1 MTSIRKTLVGVV
13 AMMAATLPV
22 KAQYTITG
30 EVTGVEDGS
39 KLFLSLVGS
48 GEYQRLDSTIIRNGR
63 FVFKGPHQERPRWA
77 LVQVDKQFSALCDFY
92 LEDGD
97 ISITGSRYATEAH
110 GTPTNDQN
118 EEYRRNIN
126 SLFNDLSQL
135 NFIKTQDPS
144 AERRD
149 SAALAMKEVEAEQ
162 QRREEAFVRKY
173 PSSVVSGEAIKYRAR
188 SASSKQIL
196 HLLSLLVPEMQQ
208 TPDMLKVKSQ
218 AESLAKTEGG
228 AAAPAF
234 TLPAEDGREVSLSDF
249 RGKYLLLDFWA
260 SWCSP
265 CRASFPE
272 VARISEKYKPKGVV
286 VVGISLDRTEK
297 PWRKA
302 LAEENATWLQLWDK
316 DGNVGRDYAIR
327 TIPHMILISPDG
339 HIVGSYS
346 KADLDAELKKVVGE

>member
-1 MTSIRKTLVGVV
+1 MTSIRKTLAGVV

-30 EVTGVEDGS
+30 EVTGVKEGTPLTLVLVKED
-39 KLFLSLVGS
+39 
-48 GEYQRLDSTIIRNGR
+48 YRTLDSTVVSNGR
-63 FVFKGPHQERPRWA
+63 FLFSGPHQDAPKWA
-77 LVQVDKQFSALCDFY
+77 LVKVQGEFSPLADFY

-97 ISITGSRYATEAH
+97 ISITGSRYSTEVH
-110 GTPTNDQN
+110 GTPTNDEN
-118 EEYRRNIN
+118 EECRRDIN
-126 SLFNDLSQL
+126 SLFNDLSTL

-144 AERRD
+144 AARRD
-149 SAALAMKEVEAEQ
+149 SAAQAMKEVEAEQ

-173 PSSVVSGEAIKYRAR
+173 PSSIVSAGVVKYRAR
-188 SASSKQIL
+188 SASSKQIQ
-196 HLLSLLVPEMQQ
+196 HLLSLLSPELRQ
-208 TPDMLKVKSQ
+208 TPDMLQVKSQ

-228 AAAPAF
+228 AIAPAF

-249 RGKYLLLDFWA
+249 RGKYVLLDVWA

-272 VARISEKYKPKGVV
+272 VARISEKYKPRGVV
-286 VVGISLDRTEK
+286 VVGISVDRTEK
-297 PWRKA
+297 AWRKA
-302 LAEENATWLQLWDK
+302 LAEEKATWLQLWDK

-327 TIPHMILISPDG
+327 TIPHMILVSPDG